1 MSRIA
6 REAAIILL
14 KFAQVIRSMMFPSRP
29 TLLAICCSLS
39 VAAHAADTLELGA
52 TDVNA
57 DAIKTNSNTLP
68 EAFAGGQVARGGQM
82 GVLGNQDNMNVPFT
96 MTSYT
101 SRLIEDQQ
109 AEDVGDVLLND
120 PSVRQS
126 YGFGNQSQVFVIRGL
141 PLSGDD
147 ISYNG
152 LYGVLPRQILSTDA
166 VERVEVFKGPN
177 AFINGVSP
185 TGSGL
190 GGGVNLQ
197 PKRAGDT
204 PIRRYTQDI
213 TTDGRIGEHLDLG
226 QRFGED
232 NRFGARLNLSQRE
245 GETAIHD
252 EDQRTKLFVAGLDYR
267 GDNFRVSTD
276 FGYQKQRINGLRNTV
291 QLGTATEIPT
301 APHAGHNYGQD
312 WTYTETEDTFGMMRG
327 DWDLSDSWTAYLA
340 GGAKHTR
347 ETGVYGTPTL
357 VGNSGLATVGGS
369 EIPHNEDNTT
379 FAAGLNGRLQTGPVS
394 HQIAIGASTI
404 WTQQENAYTFYRST
418 TGNTNIYNTPNL
430 PKPTAVSLTGGD
442 MGDPGVTGKTRNRS
456 LAISDTVGLFD
467 DSLLL
472 TYGVRRQQLRVENYS
487 YEGTTNAG
495 RPYGNN
501 DGSRTSLYDE
511 SITTPVY
518 GIVYKPTDTVSLY
531 ANRIEGLAQGPVA
544 SGTNITNLGEA
555 FPPGRTKQLEAGI
568 KLDMQTFGANLGVFR
583 IEKPT
588 DGYVDATRALYVRD
602 GEQVNKGIELS
613 VFGEPV
619 EGLRLMAG
627 GTRMTSELKKTAG
640 GTNDGNHAIG
650 VPTFQL
656 NASVDWDIPGL
667 EGAALSARMLRT
679 GGQYADQANNLSLP
693 TWNRFDAGAR
703 YKFKVDQKDLTLR
716 VNVENITDKNYWASA
731 NGGYL
736 SQGDPRLVKF
746 SGTIDF

>member
-1 MSRIA
+1 
-6 REAAIILL
+6 
-14 KFAQVIRSMMFPSRP
+14 
-29 TLLAICCSLS
+29 
-39 VAAHAADTLELGA
+39 
-52 TDVNA
+52 
-57 DAIKTNSNTLP
+57 
-68 EAFAGGQVARGGQM
+68 M
-82 GVLGNQDNMNVPFT
+82 GVLGNQDNMNVPFV

-101 SRLIEDQQ
+101 SKLIEDQQ

-126 YGFGNQSQVFVIRGL
+126 YGFGNQAQVFVIRGL
-141 PLSGDD
+141 PLNGDD

-166 VERVEVFKGPN
+166 IERVEVFKGPN

-204 PIRRYTQDI
+204 PTRRYTQDI
-213 TTDGRIGEHLDLG
+213 SSDGRIGEHLDLG
-226 QRFGED
+226 QRFGDD
-232 NRFGARLNLSQRE
+232 NRFGARVNLSQRE
-245 GETAIHD
+245 GETAVND
-252 EDQRTKLFVAGLDYR
+252 QDQRTKLFVAGLDYR
-267 GDNFRVSTD
+267 GDKFRVSSD
-276 FGYQKQRINGLRNTV
+276 FGYQKQRVNHLRNTV
-291 QLGTATEIPT
+291 QLGTATSIPT
-301 APHAGHNYGQD
+301 APDASHNYGQS

-327 DWDLSDSWTAYLA
+327 DWDLNDSWTAYLA
-340 GGAKHTR
+340 GGVKHTR
-347 ETGVYGTPTL
+347 ETGVYGTPAL
-357 VGNSGLATVGGS
+357 VGNSGSATIGGS
-369 EIPHNEDNTT
+369 EIPHNEDNTSFST
-379 FAAGLNGRLQTGPVS
+379 GLNGRFQTGPVS

-404 WTQQENAYTFYRST
+404 WTEQENAYTFYGST
-418 TGNTNIYNTPNL
+418 PGNTNIYNSNTL
-430 PKPTAVSLTGGD
+430 AKPTRVTLTGGD

-456 LAISDTVGLFD
+456 FAVSDTLGLFD

-472 TYGVRRQQLRVENYS
+472 TYGVRRQQLRVENYL
-487 YEGTTNAG
+487 YDGTTSNGVAN
-495 RPYGNN
+495 PAN
-501 DGSRTSLYDE
+501 DGSRSSIYDE
-511 SITTPVY
+511 AITTPVY
-518 GIVYKPTDTVSLY
+518 GIVYKPTDIISLY
-531 ANRIEGLAQGPVA
+531 ANRIEGLAKGPVA

-583 IEKPT
+583 IERPT
-588 DGYVDATRALYVRD
+588 DGFVDAASRLYVRD

-613 VFGEPV
+613 VFGEPI

-627 GTRMTSELKKTAG
+627 GTRMTSELKNTSG
-640 GTNDGNHAIG
+640 GLNDGNHAIG

-656 NASVDWDIPGL
+656 NASADWDIPGL
-667 EGAALSARMLRT
+667 EGAALNARMLRT

-703 YKFKVDQKDLTLR
+703 YKMRVEQKDLTLR

-736 SQGDPRLVKF
+736 TQGEPRLVKF

>member
-1 MSRIA
+1 MV
-6 REAAIILL
+6 
-14 KFAQVIRSMMFPSRP
+14 FPFPSRP
-29 TLLAICCSLS
+29 TLLALCCSVS
-39 VAAHAADTLELGA
+39 FMAHAADPVVELGA

-57 DAIKTNSNTLP
+57 EAVKANSNTLP
-68 EAFAGGQVARGGQM
+68 ETFAGGQVARGGQM
-82 GVLGNQDNMNVPFT
+82 GVLGNQDMMNVPFT

-101 SRLIEDQQ
+101 SKLIEDQQ

-126 YGFGNQSQVFVIRGL
+126 FGFGNQAQVFVIRGL

-166 VERVEVFKGPN
+166 IERVEVFKGPN

-190 GGGVNLQ
+190 GGAVNLQ

-204 PIRRYTQDI
+204 PTRRYTQDI
-213 TTDGRIGEHLDLG
+213 STDGRVGEHLDLG
-226 QRFGED
+226 QRFGEG
-232 NRFGARLNLSQRE
+232 NRFGARVNLSQRE
-245 GETAIHD
+245 GETAVND
-252 EDQRTKLFVAGLDYR
+252 QDQRTKLFVAGLDYR
-267 GDNFRVSTD
+267 GDNFRVSSD
-276 FGYQKQRINGLRNTV
+276 FGYQKQRVNHLRNTV
-291 QLGTATEIPT
+291 QLGSATRIPT
-301 APHAGHNYGQD
+301 APDASHNYGQE

-327 DWDLSDSWTAYLA
+327 DWDLNDSWTAYLA
-340 GGAKHTR
+340 GGVKHTR

-357 VGNSGLATVGGS
+357 VGNTGTATLGGS
-369 EIPHNEDNTT
+369 EIPHNEDNTSFST
-379 FAAGLNGRLQTGPVS
+379 GLNGRLQTGSIS

-404 WTQQENAYTFYRST
+404 WTEQENAYTFYSSAA
-418 TGNTNIYNTPNL
+418 GNTNIYNTGKL
-430 PKPTAVSLTGGD
+430 PKPTNGYLTGGD

-456 LAISDTVGLFD
+456 FAISDTLGLFD

-472 TYGVRRQQLRVENYS
+472 TYGIRRQQLRVENYLYDGS
-487 YEGTTNAG
+487 TFNGVANPA
-495 RPYGNN
+495 N
-501 DGSRTSLYDE
+501 DGSRSTIYDE
-511 SITTPVY
+511 AITTPVY
-518 GIVYKPTDTVSLY
+518 GIVYKPTDIISIY
-531 ANRIEGLAQGPVA
+531 ANRIEGLAKGPVA
-544 SGTNITNLGEA
+544 SGTGITNLGEA
-555 FPPGRTKQLEAGI
+555 FPPGRSKQLEAGI

-583 IEKPT
+583 IERPT
-588 DGYVDATRALYVRD
+588 DGYVDSAARLYVRD

-613 VFGEPV
+613 VFGEPI

-627 GTRMTSELKKTAG
+627 GTRMSSELKKTSG
-640 GTNDGNHAIG
+640 GTADGNHAIG

-667 EGAALSARMLRT
+667 EGAALNARMLRT

-693 TWNRFDAGAR
+693 SWNRFDAGAR
-703 YKFKVDQKDLTLR
+703 YKLKVDQKDLTLR
-716 VNVENITDKNYWASA
+716 VNVENISDKNYWASA

-736 SQGDPRLVKF
+736 TQGEPRLVKF
-746 SGTIDF
+746 SGTVDF

>member
-1 MSRIA
+1 M
-6 REAAIILL
+6 L
-14 KFAQVIRSMMFPSRP
+14 FPSRP
-29 TLLAICCSLS
+29 TLLAVCCSVS
-39 VAAHAADTLELGA
+39 FFAQAAEPLELGV
-52 TDVNA
+52 TDVTA
-57 DAIKTNSNTLP
+57 TAIKPNSNTLP
-68 EAFAGGQVARGGQM
+68 APYAGGQVARGGQM
-82 GVLGNQDNMNVPFT
+82 GVLGNQDNMDVPFV

-101 SRLIEDQQ
+101 SKLIEDQQ

-141 PLSGDD
+141 PLTGDD

-166 VERVEVFKGPN
+166 IERVEVFKGPN

-197 PKRAGDT
+197 PKRAEDVPT
-204 PIRRYTQDI
+204 RRYTQDI
-213 TTDGRIGEHLDLG
+213 STDGRIGEHLDIG

-245 GETAIHD
+245 GETAID
-252 EDQRTKLFVAGLDYR
+252 SEDQRTKLFVAGLDYR
-267 GDNFRVSTD
+267 GDGFRASTD
-276 FGYQKQRINGLRNTV
+276 FGYQKQRVTGLRNSV
-291 QLGTATEIPT
+291 NVGNATHIPT
-301 APHAGHNYGQD
+301 APHASHNYGQD
-312 WTYTETEDTFGMMRG
+312 WTYSETEDTFGMVRG
-327 DWDLSDSWTAYLA
+327 DWDLSENWTAYLA

-347 ETGVYGTPTL
+347 ETGVYATPTL
-357 VGNSGLATVGGS
+357 VGNNGVATIGGS

-379 FAAGLNGRLQTGPVS
+379 FSAGLNGRFNTGPVS
-394 HQIAIGASTI
+394 HQVAIGGSTI
-404 WTQQENAYTFYRST
+404 WTEQENAYTFYRSV
-418 TGNTNIYNTPNL
+418 TGNSNIYNTPAL
-430 PKPTAVSLTGGD
+430 PKPTAVSSTGGE

-456 LAISDTVGLFD
+456 LAISDTLGLFD
-467 DSLLL
+467 DKLLV
-472 TYGVRRQQLRVENYS
+472 TYGVRRQQLRVENYK
-487 YEGTTNAG
+487 YDGTTLNGAA
-495 RPYGNN
+495 NLAN
-501 DGSRTSLYDE
+501 DGTRSTLYDE

-518 GIVYKPTDTVSLY
+518 GIVFKPVDSVSFY
-531 ANRIEGLAQGPVA
+531 ANRIEGLAKGPVA
-544 SGTNITNLGEA
+544 SGTGITNLGEA

-568 KLDMQTFGANLGVFR
+568 KLDQQTFGANLSVFR

-588 DGYVDATRALYVRD
+588 DGYVDNAQRLYVRD
-602 GEQVNKGIELS
+602 GEQVNKGLEIS
-613 VFGEPV
+613 VFGEPI

-640 GTNDGNHAIG
+640 GLNDGNHAIG

-656 NASVDWDIPGL
+656 NASVDWDVPGI

-703 YKFKVDQKDLTLR
+703 YKMKLAEKDLTLR

-746 SGTIDF
+746 SGTVDF

>member
-1 MSRIA
+1 MV
-6 REAAIILL
+6 
-14 KFAQVIRSMMFPSRP
+14 FPFPSRL
-29 TLLAICCSLS
+29 TLLALCCSVS
-39 VAAHAADTLELGA
+39 FMAQAADPVLELGA

-57 DAIKTNSNTLP
+57 DAVKTNSNTLP
-68 EAFAGGQVARGGQM
+68 EVFAGGQVARGGQM
-82 GVLGNQDNMNVPFT
+82 GVLGNQDSMNVPFV

-101 SRLIEDQQ
+101 SKLIEDQQ

-126 YGFGNQSQVFVIRGL
+126 YGFGNQAQVFVIRGL

-166 VERVEVFKGPN
+166 IERVEVFKGPN

-190 GGGVNLQ
+190 GGSVNLQ
-197 PKRAGDT
+197 PKRAGDVPT
-204 PIRRYTQDI
+204 RRYTQDI
-213 TTDGRIGEHLDLG
+213 STDGRIGEHLDLG
-226 QRFGED
+226 QRFGEG
-232 NRFGARLNLSQRE
+232 NRFGARVNLSQRE
-245 GETAIHD
+245 GETAVHS
-252 EDQRTKLFVAGLDYR
+252 EDQRSKLFVAGLDYR

-276 FGYQKQRINGLRNTV
+276 FGYQKQRVNHLRNTV
-291 QLGTATEIPT
+291 QLGSATKIPT
-301 APHAGHNYGQD
+301 APDADHNYGQD

-327 DWDLSDSWTAYLA
+327 DYDLNENWTAYLA

-347 ETGVYGTPTL
+347 ETGVYGTPAL
-357 VGNSGLATVGGS
+357 VGNNGAATISGS
-369 EIPHNEDNTT
+369 EIPHNEDNTS
-379 FAAGLNGRLQTGPVS
+379 FATGLNGRFQTGPVS
-394 HQIAIGASTI
+394 HQVAIGATTI
-404 WTQQENAYTFYRST
+404 WTEQENAYTFYRPT
-418 TGNTNIYNTPNL
+418 PGNTNIYNGNKL
-430 PKPTAVSLTGGD
+430 PKPTDGYLTGGD

-456 LAISDTVGLFD
+456 VAISDTFGLFD
-467 DSLLL
+467 DRLLL
-472 TYGVRRQQLRVENYS
+472 TYGVRRQQLRVENYLYDGS
-487 YEGTTNAG
+487 TSSG
-495 RPYGNN
+495 RANPAN
-501 DGSRTSLYDE
+501 DGSRSSIYDE

-518 GIVYKPTDTVSLY
+518 GIVYKPVDIVSIY
-531 ANRIEGLAQGPVA
+531 ANRIEGLAKGPVA
-544 SGTNITNLGEA
+544 SGTGITNLGQA

-568 KLDMQTFGANLGVFR
+568 KLDMQTFGANLAVFR
-583 IEKPT
+583 IERPT
-588 DGYVDATRALYVRD
+588 DGFVDATQNLYVRD
-602 GEQVNKGIELS
+602 GKQVNKGVELS
-613 VFGEPV
+613 IFGEPV

-627 GTRMTSELKKTAG
+627 GTRMTSDLKDTSG
-640 GTNDGNHAIG
+640 GLNDGNHAIG

-656 NASVDWDIPGL
+656 NASADWDIPGL

-703 YKFKVDQKDLTLR
+703 YKIKMQEKDLTLR

-736 SQGDPRLVKF
+736 TQGDPRLVKF

>member
-1 MSRIA
+1 MV
-6 REAAIILL
+6 
-14 KFAQVIRSMMFPSRP
+14 FPFPSRP
-29 TLLAICCSLS
+29 TLLALCCSVS
-39 VAAHAADTLELGA
+39 FMAQAADPVLELGA

-57 DAIKTNSNTLP
+57 DAVRTNSNTLP

-82 GVLGNQDNMNVPFT
+82 GVLGNQDSMNVPFV

-101 SRLIEDQQ
+101 SKLIEDQQ
-109 AEDVGDVLLND
+109 AEDVGDVLAND

-185 TGSGL
+185 TGTGL
-190 GGGVNLQ
+190 GGSVNLQ
-197 PKRAGDT
+197 PKRAGDVPT
-204 PIRRYTQDI
+204 RRYTQDI
-213 TTDGRIGEHLDLG
+213 STDGRIGEHLDLG
-226 QRFGED
+226 QRFGEG
-232 NRFGARLNLSQRE
+232 NRFGARVNLSQRE
-245 GETAIHD
+245 GETAVHD
-252 EDQRTKLFVAGLDYR
+252 EDQRSKLFVAGLDYR

-276 FGYQKQRINGLRNTV
+276 FGYQKQRVNHLRNTV
-291 QLGTATEIPT
+291 QLGNATSIPT
-301 APHAGHNYGQD
+301 APDADHNYGQD

-327 DWDLSDSWTAYLA
+327 DYDLNENWTAYLA

-347 ETGVYGTPTL
+347 ETGFYGTPAL
-357 VGNSGLATVGGS
+357 VGNNGTATISGS
-369 EIPHNEDNTT
+369 EIPHNEDNTS
-379 FAAGLNGRLQTGPVS
+379 FAAGLNGRFQTGPIS
-394 HQIAIGASTI
+394 HQVAIGATTI
-404 WTQQENAYTFYRST
+404 WTEQENAYTFYRPT
-418 TGNTNIYNTPNL
+418 PGNTNIYNGNKL
-430 PKPTAVSLTGGD
+430 PKPTDGYLTGGD

-456 LAISDTVGLFD
+456 VAISDTFGLFD
-467 DSLLL
+467 DTLLL
-472 TYGVRRQQLRVENYS
+472 TYGVRRQQLRVENYLYDGS
-487 YEGTTNAG
+487 TFNGVANPA
-495 RPYGNN
+495 N
-501 DGSRTSLYDE
+501 DGSRSSIYDE
-511 SITTPVY
+511 AITTPVY
-518 GIVYKPTDTVSLY
+518 GIVYKPVDIVSIY
-531 ANRIEGLAQGPVA
+531 ANRIEGLAKGPVA
-544 SGTNITNLGEA
+544 AGTGITNLGEA

-568 KLDMQTFGANLGVFR
+568 KLDMQSFGANLAVFR
-583 IEKPT
+583 IERPT
-588 DGYVDATRALYVRD
+588 DGFVDATQNLYVRD
-602 GEQVNKGIELS
+602 GKQVNKGVELS
-613 VFGEPV
+613 IFGEPI

-627 GTRMTSELKKTAG
+627 GTRMTSDLKDTAG
-640 GTNDGNHAIG
+640 GLNDGNHAIG

-656 NASVDWDIPGL
+656 NASADWDIPGL
-667 EGAALSARMLRT
+667 EGAALNARMLRT

-703 YKFKVDQKDLTLR
+703 YKIKMQDKDLTLR

-736 SQGDPRLVKF
+736 TQGDPRLVKF

>member
-1 MSRIA
+1 MF
-6 REAAIILL
+6 LL
-14 KFAQVIRSMMFPSRP
+14 HPFRP
-29 TLLAICCSLS
+29 TLLALCCSAS
-39 VAAHAADTLELGA
+39 FIANAADSAVELGA
-52 TDVNA
+52 TDINA
-57 DAIKTNSNTLP
+57 DAVKANSNTLP
-68 EAFAGGQVARGGQM
+68 EVYAGGQVARGGQM

-101 SRLIEDQQ
+101 SQLIEDQQ

-126 YGFGNQSQVFVIRGL
+126 YGFGNQSQIFVIRGL
-141 PLSGDD
+141 PLAGDD
-147 ISYNG
+147 ISYGG

-166 VERVEVFKGPN
+166 IERVEVFKGPN

-185 TGSGL
+185 TGTGL
-190 GGGVNLQ
+190 GGSVNLQ
-197 PKRAGDT
+197 PKRAEDVPT
-204 PIRRYTQDI
+204 RRYTQDI
-213 TTDGRIGEHLDLG
+213 SSDGRVGEHLDLG
-226 QRFGED
+226 QRFGEG
-232 NRFGARLNLSQRE
+232 NRFGARVNLSQRE
-245 GETAIHD
+245 GDTAIDD
-252 EDQRTKLFVAGLDYR
+252 ENQRTKLFVAGLDYR
-267 GDNFRVSTD
+267 GDTFRVSTD

-291 QLGTATEIPT
+291 QLGNTTKIPT
-301 APHAGHNYGQD
+301 APDASHNYGQD
-312 WTYTETEDTFGMMRG
+312 WTNAETEDTFGMMRG
-327 DWDLSDSWTAYLA
+327 DWDLNENWTAYLA

-357 VGNSGLATVGGS
+357 VGNNGVATVGGS
-369 EIPHNEDNTT
+369 EIPHNEDNTS
-379 FAAGLNGRLQTGPVS
+379 FAAGLNGRVQTGPVS
-394 HQIAIGASTI
+394 HQIAIGASTL
-404 WTQQENAYTFYRST
+404 WTQQENAYTFYRPV
-418 TGNTNIYNTPNL
+418 TGNTNIYTTPDL
-430 PKPTAVSLTGGD
+430 PKPTAVSSTGGD

-456 LAISDTVGLFD
+456 LAVSDTVGLFD

-487 YEGTTNAG
+487 YDGTTSNGAANAA
-495 RPYGNN
+495 N
-501 DGSRTSLYDE
+501 DGSRTSLYDK

-531 ANRIEGLAQGPVA
+531 ANRIEGLAKGPVA
-544 SGTNITNLGEA
+544 SGTNVTNLGEA

-568 KLDMQTFGANLGVFR
+568 KLDMQSFGANLGVFR
-583 IEKPT
+583 IEKPS
-588 DGYVDATRALYVRD
+588 DGYVDATQRLYIRD
-602 GEQVNKGIELS
+602 GEQVNKGVELS
-613 VFGEPV
+613 VFGEPI

-627 GTRMTSELKKTAG
+627 GTRMTSELKNTAG
-640 GTNDGNHAIG
+640 GLADGNHAIG

-656 NASVDWDIPGL
+656 NASVDWDVPGL

-703 YKFKVDQKDLTLR
+703 YTFKVDQKDLTLR

-736 SQGDPRLVKF
+736 SQGDPRLVKL

>member
-1 MSRIA
+1 M
-6 REAAIILL
+6 LL
-14 KFAQVIRSMMFPSRP
+14 SLPFRPS
-29 TLLAICCSLS
+29 LLALCCSVS
-39 VAAHAADTLELGA
+39 FAANAADSALELGA

-57 DAIKTNSNTLP
+57 DAVKANSNTLP
-68 EAFAGGQVARGGQM
+68 EVYAGGQVARGGQM

-101 SRLIEDQQ
+101 SQLIEDQQ

-141 PLSGDD
+141 PLAGDD
-147 ISYNG
+147 ISYGG

-166 VERVEVFKGPN
+166 IERVEVFKGPN

-185 TGSGL
+185 TGTGL
-190 GGGVNLQ
+190 GGSVNLQ
-197 PKRAGDT
+197 PKRAEDVPT
-204 PIRRYTQDI
+204 RRYTQDI
-213 TTDGRIGEHLDLG
+213 SSDGRIGEHLDLG
-226 QRFGED
+226 QRFGEG

-245 GETAIHD
+245 GDTAIDD
-252 EDQRTKLFVAGLDYR
+252 ENQRTKLFVAGLDYR

-291 QLGTATEIPT
+291 QLGTATKIPT
-301 APHAGHNYGQD
+301 APDASHNYGQD
-312 WTYTETEDTFGMMRG
+312 WTYTETEDTFGMIRG
-327 DWDLSDSWTAYLA
+327 DWDLSENWTAYLA

-357 VGNSGLATVGGS
+357 VGNNGVATVGGS
-369 EIPHNEDNTT
+369 EIPHNEDNTS

-404 WTQQENAYTFYRST
+404 WTQQENAYTFYRSV
-418 TGNTNIYNTPNL
+418 TGNTNIYNTPTL
-430 PKPTAVSLTGGD
+430 PKPTAISLTGGD

-456 LAISDTVGLFD
+456 LAVSDTVGLFD

-487 YEGTTNAG
+487 YDGTTFNGVAN
-495 RPYGNN
+495 PAN

-531 ANRIEGLAQGPVA
+531 ANRIEGLAKGPVA
-544 SGTNITNLGEA
+544 SGSNITNLGEA

-568 KLDMQTFGANLGVFR
+568 KLDMQSFGANLGVFR
-583 IEKPT
+583 IEKPS
-588 DGYVDATRALYVRD
+588 DGYVDSTRNLFVRD
-602 GEQVNKGIELS
+602 GEQVNKGVELS
-613 VFGEPV
+613 VFGEPI

-627 GTRMTSELKKTAG
+627 GTRMTSELKKTSG
-640 GTNDGNHAIG
+640 GLTDGNHAIG

-703 YKFKVDQKDLTLR
+703 YKLKVDQKDLTLR

>member
-1 MSRIA
+1 MV
-6 REAAIILL
+6 
-14 KFAQVIRSMMFPSRP
+14 FAFPSRP
-29 TLLAICCSLS
+29 TLLALCCS
-39 VAAHAADTLELGA
+39 VTFMAHAAAPVELGA

-57 DAIKTNSNTLP
+57 EAVKANSNTLP
-68 EAFAGGQVARGGQM
+68 EPFAGGQVARGGQM
-82 GVLGNQDNMNVPFT
+82 GVLGNQDNMNVPFV

-101 SRLIEDQQ
+101 SKLIEDQQ

-126 YGFGNQSQVFVIRGL
+126 YGFGNQAQVFVIRGL
-141 PLSGDD
+141 PLNGDD

-166 VERVEVFKGPN
+166 IERVEVFKGPN

-204 PIRRYTQDI
+204 PTRRYTQDI
-213 TTDGRIGEHLDLG
+213 SSDGRIGEHLDLG
-226 QRFGED
+226 QRFGDD
-232 NRFGARLNLSQRE
+232 NRFGARVNLSQRE
-245 GETAIHD
+245 GETAVND
-252 EDQRTKLFVAGLDYR
+252 QDQRTKLFVAGLDYR
-267 GDNFRVSTD
+267 GDRFRASTD
-276 FGYQKQRINGLRNTV
+276 FGYQKQRINHLRNTV
-291 QLGTATEIPT
+291 QLGTATRIPT
-301 APHAGHNYGQD
+301 APDASHNYGQS

-327 DWDLSDSWTAYLA
+327 DWDLNDSWTAYLA
-340 GGAKHTR
+340 GGVKHTR
-347 ETGVYGTPTL
+347 ETGVYGTPAL
-357 VGNSGLATVGGS
+357 VGNTGTATISGS
-369 EIPHNEDNTT
+369 EIPHNENNTSFST
-379 FAAGLNGRLQTGPVS
+379 GLNGRFQTGPIS

-404 WTQQENAYTFYRST
+404 WTEQENAYTFYRPT
-418 TGNTNIYNTPNL
+418 VGNTNIYNANKL
-430 PKPTAVSLTGGD
+430 AKPTDGYLTGGD

-456 LAISDTVGLFD
+456 LAISDTLGLFD

-472 TYGVRRQQLRVENYS
+472 TYGVRRQQLRVENYL
-487 YEGTTNAG
+487 YDGTTSNGVAN
-495 RPYGNN
+495 PAN
-501 DGSRTSLYDE
+501 DGSRSSIYDE
-511 SITTPVY
+511 AITTPVY
-518 GIVYKPTDTVSLY
+518 GIVYKPTDIISLY
-531 ANRIEGLAQGPVA
+531 ANRIEGLAKGPVA

-568 KLDMQTFGANLGVFR
+568 KLDMQTFGASLGVFR
-583 IEKPT
+583 IERPT
-588 DGYVDATRALYVRD
+588 DGFVDAASRLYVRD

-613 VFGEPV
+613 VFGEPI

-627 GTRMTSELKKTAG
+627 GTRMTSELKNTSG
-640 GTNDGNHAIG
+640 GLNDGNHAIG

-656 NASVDWDIPGL
+656 NASADWDIPGL
-667 EGAALSARMLRT
+667 EGAALNARMLRT

-703 YKFKVDQKDLTLR
+703 YKMRVEQKDLTLR

-736 SQGDPRLVKF
+736 TQGEPRLVKF

>member
-1 MSRIA
+1 M
-6 REAAIILL
+6 
-14 KFAQVIRSMMFPSRP
+14 
-29 TLLAICCSLS
+29 
-39 VAAHAADTLELGA
+39 AHAADPVVELGA

-57 DAIKTNSNTLP
+57 EAVKTNSNTLP

-82 GVLGNQDNMNVPFT
+82 GVLGNQDNMDVPFT

-101 SRLIEDQQ
+101 SKLIEDQQ

-126 YGFGNQSQVFVIRGL
+126 FGYGNQAQVFVIRGL
-141 PLSGDD
+141 PLNSDD

-166 VERVEVFKGPN
+166 IERVEVFKGPN

-213 TTDGRIGEHLDLG
+213 STDGRIGEHLDLG

-232 NRFGARLNLSQRE
+232 NRFGARVNLSQRE
-245 GETAIHD
+245 GETAID
-252 EDQRTKLFVAGLDYR
+252 DQDQRTKLFVAGLDYR
-267 GDNFRVSTD
+267 GDRFRVSTD
-276 FGYQKQRINGLRNTV
+276 FGYQKQRINHLRNSV
-291 QLGTATEIPT
+291 QLGTATSIPT
-301 APHAGHNYGQD
+301 APDASHNYGQS
-312 WTYTETEDTFGMMRG
+312 WTYAETEDTFGMMRG
-327 DWDLSDSWTAYLA
+327 DWDLNDSWTAYLA
-340 GGAKHTR
+340 GGVKHTR

-357 VGNSGLATVGGS
+357 VGNTGTATISGS

-379 FAAGLNGRLQTGPVS
+379 FSAGLNGRFQTGPIS
-394 HQIAIGASTI
+394 HQVAIGASTI
-404 WTQQENAYTFYRST
+404 WTQQENAYTFYSSD
-418 TGNTNIYNTPNL
+418 TGNTNIYNANQL
-430 PKPTAVSLTGGD
+430 SKPTTESITGGD
-442 MGDPGVTGKTRNRS
+442 MSDPGVTGKTRNRS
-456 LAISDTVGLFD
+456 LAVSDTFGLFD

-472 TYGVRRQQLRVENYS
+472 TYGLRRQQLRVEGYS
-487 YEGTTNAG
+487 YDGTTFG
-495 RPYGNN
+495 GVPYGNN
-501 DGSRTSLYDE
+501 DGSRNAIYDE
-511 SITTPVY
+511 GITTPVY
-518 GIVYKPTDTVSLY
+518 GIVYKPIEMVSLY
-531 ANRIEGLAQGPVA
+531 ANRIEGLAEGEDAPA
-544 SGTNITNLGEA
+544 TSNNAGTTYA
-555 FPPGRTKQLEAGI
+555 PGRTKQIEAGI
-568 KLDMQTFGANLGVFR
+568 KLDMGNFGANLGVFR

-588 DGYVDATRALYVRD
+588 DGYTDANNNFVRAGR
-602 GEQVNKGIELS
+602 QVNKGLELS
-613 VFGEPV
+613 VFGEPI

-627 GTRMTSELKKTAG
+627 GTRMNSELKDPATAA
-640 GTNDGNHAIG
+640 DEGNHAIG

-656 NASVDWDIPGL
+656 NASADWDIPGL
-667 EGAALSARMLRT
+667 EGAALNARMLRT
-679 GGQYADQANNLSLP
+679 GGQYADQANTLSLP

-736 SQGDPRLVKF
+736 TQGEPRLVKF